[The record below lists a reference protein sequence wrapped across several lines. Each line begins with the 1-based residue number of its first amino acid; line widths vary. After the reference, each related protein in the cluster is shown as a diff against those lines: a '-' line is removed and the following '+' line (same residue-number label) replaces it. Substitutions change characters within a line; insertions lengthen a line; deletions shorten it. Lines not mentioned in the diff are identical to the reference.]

1 MRHADAQD
9 GTFGILRG
17 SYIRRMAQYG
27 RRTPARR
34 IADAALRKAQGCV
47 LESL

>member
-1 MRHADAQD
+1 MRHAGARD
-9 GTFGILRG
+9 GTFGVLRG
-17 SYIRRMAQYG
+17 SYNRRMALCG

-34 IADAALRKAQGCV
+34 IADTALRGTQGCV